1 MSFFDP
7 SDVEVVILAGGRGE
21 RLYPLTKDR
30 AKPAVPFGGMYRIID
45 FTLSNCVNSGLRK
58 IYVLSQYKSHS
69 LNRHIQ
75 RGWLPFFSY
84 PMGEFIYDIP
94 AQQRIGSSWYEGTA
108 DAVFQNIYFLQQTET
123 PLTLILSG
131 DHVYQMDYRDMIG
144 YHLDTKADV
153 TIGVVSMPVETAS
166 QFGVVRA
173 DGDMRVV
180 GFQEKPRKDPFTMPG
195 DPGRIL
201 VSMGI
206 YVFHTS
212 TLIRRLVEDAKL
224 KTSSHDFGKDIIPRM
239 VRSGTVMAYSF
250 RDIMGASYWRDIGT
264 LDSYYEANMDLVS
277 VTPKCNLYQSSWP
290 VHTVYSPYP
299 PSKMVFAGG
308 EDGRRIGQVLDSIIC
323 GGSIISG
330 GKVERSIVSP
340 NVRVNSYADVED
352 SILMEGVEVGRH
364 CRIRRTIID
373 KRVKIPPNT
382 TIGYDPEEDSRHF
395 DISPGGIVV
404 VAKNIVFD

>member
-1 MSFFDP
+1 MAYVNP
-7 SDVEVVILAGGRGE
+7 NDVEVVILAGGRGE

-45 FTLSNCVNSGLRK
+45 FTLSNCVNSGLKK

-108 DAVFQNIYFLQQTET
+108 DAVFQNIYSLQQTNT

-131 DHVYQMDYRDMIG
+131 DHVYQMDYREMIG
-144 YHLDTKADV
+144 FHLDTKADV
-153 TIGVVSMPVETAS
+153 TIGVVAMPVETAS

-173 DGDMRVV
+173 DEAMRVV
-180 GFQEKPRKDPFTMPG
+180 GFQEKPKKDPYTMPG
-195 DPGRIL
+195 DRSKVL

-239 VRSGTVMAYSF
+239 VKNAAVMAF
-250 RDIMGASYWRDIGT
+250 PFKDIMGESYWRDIGT
-264 LDSYYEANMDLVS
+264 LDAYYEANMDLVS
-277 VTPKCNLYQSSWP
+277 VTPKCNLYHTSWP

-308 EDGRRIGQVLDSIIC
+308 EDGKRIGQVLDSIVC
-323 GGSIISG
+323 GGSIVSG
-330 GKVERSIVSP
+330 GRVERSIISP
-340 NVRVNSYADVED
+340 NVRVNSYAEIED

-364 CRIRRTIID
+364 CRIRRTIVD
-373 KRVKIPPNT
+373 KRVKIPPRT
-382 TIGYDPEEDSRHF
+382 TIGYDAEEDARRF

-404 VAKNIVFD
+404 VPKNTVFD